1 MREMRRTNWRGVQ
14 SSETEL
20 TPICS
25 AGLGLPDNDDD
36 EEGASEERHR
46 LAVVRLGVGVPRL
59 REREDG
65 ADRLSEP
72 REQRAG
78 L

>member
-1 MREMRRTNWRGVQ
+1 MRRTNWPGVQ

-25 AGLGLPDNDDD
+25 AGLAILANDGD

-46 LAVVRLGVGVPRL
+46 LAVVRGGVGVPGL
-59 REREDG
+59 RESENG